1 MRSSFLRH
9 SEVQTQLI
17 NLFAFAGEMERVD
30 AVTKVNAL
38 TVPLCNA
45 MIAAATEANN
55 FERAMEWFRRAF
67 ALQNSDGSE
76 GTVWMDR
83 AKGICGLQS

>member
-45 MIAAATEANN
+45 MIAADTNLDAQRNGL
-55 FERAMEWFRRAF
+55 RRRAHGRDARTAEQRWLGVF
-67 ALQNSDGSE
+67 E
-76 GTVWMDR
+76 WMER
-83 AKGICGLQS
+83 K